1 MVLGASTK
9 PERYSNIAIRML
21 REYDHPVVAIGLRE
35 GSVGGVQIDTDL
47 ASIDAPIDTVTLYVS
62 ARRQEPYMDWI
73 LSASPRRVIF
83 NPGTENDA
91 FARQLQEAGI
101 QPVFA
106 CTLVMLR
113 TNQYD

>member
-9 PERYSNIAIRML
+9 PERYSNVAIRML
-21 REYDHPVVAIGLRE
+21 REYDHSVVAVGLRE
-35 GSVGGVQIDTDL
+35 GSVGGVPIDTDL
-47 ASIDAPIDTVTLYVS
+47 ASIDSPIDTVTLYVS
-62 ARRQEPYMDWI
+62 PPRQEPFIDWI
-73 LSASPRRVIF
+73 LSAKPRRVIF
-83 NPGTENDA
+83 NPGTENEA